1 MLIKTKAIVISS
13 LKFGE
18 SDLIVTCFT
27 ETVGI
32 KSYMLKNI
40 LKTKRRTFSPA
51 LFQPLSQLEIV
62 ANHRDKGNLE
72 YLKEVKNHYFYK
84 SLHTHVLKSSI
95 AVFIAE
101 ILKSSI
107 KEEQANPELFEFLS
121 NSFYWIDNSDSF
133 ANFHIAFMLN
143 LSSFLGFY
151 PEAATHRDFPFFNIA
166 EGIFQNYK
174 SDIYTIEGEVVGHLK
189 QFLSKNYEESSSIH
203 LSKNQRKQL
212 LELLI
217 SYYQLHISGFQKPRS
232 LSILVQ
238 LFH

>member
-1 MLIKTKAIVISS
+1 MVIKTKALVISS
-13 LKFGE
+13 IKYGE
-18 SDLIVTCFT
+18 ADLIVTCFT
-27 ETVGI
+27 EVAGI

-51 LFQPLSQLEIV
+51 LFQPLSQLYVV
-62 ANHRDKGNLE
+62 ANHKEKGNLE
-72 YLKEVKNHYFYK
+72 YLKEVKTHYLYRT
-84 SLHTHVLKSSI
+84 LHTNVLKSSV
-95 AVFIAE
+95 AVFISE

-151 PEAATHRDFPFFNIA
+151 PEATHRDFPFFNIA

-232 LSILVQ
+232 LAILNQ
-238 LFH
+238 LFN

>member
-51 LFQPLSQLEIV
+51 LFQPLSQLYVV
-62 ANHRDKGNLE
+62 ANHKEKGNLE
-72 YLKEVKNHYFYK
+72 YLKEVKTHYLYRT
-84 SLHTHVLKSSI
+84 LHTNVLKSSV
-95 AVFIAE
+95 AVFISE

-107 KEEQANPELFEFLS
+107 KEEQANPELFKFLS
-121 NSFYWIDNSDSF
+121 DSFQWIDNNDSF
-133 ANFHIAFMLN
+133 ANFHITFMLN

-151 PEAATHRDFPFFNIA
+151 PDIEHRNFPFFNSA
-166 EGIFQNYK
+166 EGVFLNYE
-174 SDIYTIEGEVVGHLK
+174 SDIYTFKGEVVENFK
-189 QFLSKNYEESSSIH
+189 QFLNKNYEESSQIK
-203 LSKNQRKQL
+203 LSQNQRNQL
-212 LELLI
+212 LEFLI
-217 SYYQLHISGFQKPRS
+217 AYYQLHISGFQKPRS

>member
-51 LFQPLSQLEIV
+51 LFQPLSQLYVV
-62 ANHRDKGNLE
+62 ANHKEKGNLE
-72 YLKEVKNHYFYK
+72 YLKEVKTHYLYRT
-84 SLHTHVLKSSI
+84 LHTNVLKSSV
-95 AVFIAE
+95 AVFISE

-107 KEEQANPELFEFLS
+107 KEEQANPELFKFLS
-121 NSFYWIDNSDSF
+121 DSFQWIDNNDSF
-133 ANFHIAFMLN
+133 ANFHITFMLN

-151 PEAATHRDFPFFNIA
+151 PDIEHRNFPFFNSA
-166 EGIFQNYK
+166 EGVFLNYE
-174 SDIYTIEGEVVGHLK
+174 SDIYTFKGEVVENFK
-189 QFLSKNYEESSSIH
+189 QFLNKNYEESSSIH

-232 LSILVQ
+232 LYILVQ

>member
-1 MLIKTKAIVISS
+1 MVIKTKALVISS
-13 LKFGE
+13 IKYGE
-18 SDLIVTCFT
+18 ADLIVTCFT
-27 ETVGI
+27 EVAGI

-51 LFQPLSQLEIV
+51 LFQPLSQLYVV
-62 ANHRDKGNLE
+62 ANHKEKGNLE
-72 YLKEVKNHYFYK
+72 YLKEVKTHYLYRT
-84 SLHTHVLKSSI
+84 LHTNVLKSSV
-95 AVFIAE
+95 AVFISE

-151 PEAATHRDFPFFNIA
+151 PEVTHRDFPFFNIA

-232 LSILVQ
+232 LAILNQ
-238 LFH
+238 LFN